1 MDDRGYSEGAP
12 AGVATPGRAAWTTD
26 DTLRALNALS
36 PADQAQA
43 HEYIAFLQW
52 RAGQAST
59 DLFASPAR
67 TWRLGFLEHLA
78 EATVQA
84 TRDPAGMEV
93 KGAEA
98 TVGGEGRPA
107 LWQHP
112 PVAGES
118 VVEFHVP
125 VPTGLNDLRLR
136 FAVGIRDGVRA
147 VDRLVAFRVRVD
159 GWQVWSHAAWP
170 TAWRSFELGLPFQTG
185 NVLRIA
191 FITDG
196 LGEHKWAWAVWGEPE
211 LIGLEIAGQ
220 EAEAAS

>member
-1 MDDRGYSEGAP
+1 MEDGSHSKGTLAR
-12 AGVATPGRAAWTTD
+12 VATPGRATLTMD
-26 DTLRALNALS
+26 EILRALSALS
-36 PADQAQA
+36 PADQALAQD
-43 HEYIAFLQW
+43 YVAFLQW
-52 RAGQAST
+52 RAGQTFT
-59 DLFASPAR
+59 DLSKGPAR
-67 TWRLGFLEHLA
+67 PWQLGFLEHLA

-125 VPTGLNDLRLR
+125 VPTGLKDLRLR
-136 FAVGIRDGVRA
+136 FAVGIRDGVGA

-170 TAWRSFELGLPFQTG
+170 TSWRSFELGLPFHAG

-211 LIGLEIAGQ
+211 LIGLET
-220 EAEAAS
+220 ES